1 MQKKLLPAL
10 AAPVIGTLVGASL
23 LVGSAFASSASSAG
37 PAKAGG
43 SEAKRGGT
51 LRINLSTTDFEYL
64 DPALAY
70 DAAGWQVL
78 YMTNLMLLNYPD
90 KPAPEGSRLV
100 PDAAAGFPRVS
111 RDGRTY
117 TFTIKSG
124 LRFSDGSAVT
134 AAAFKRAFERAASQQ
149 QGSPAIAF
157 IHDVVGAD
165 ERNEGKAGSVTGIS
179 ANGQTLTIR
188 LKRANP
194 TFLAEIAMPFF
205 SAVKP
210 NMAIDSKGLNVY
222 PSAGPYRI
230 ASRAIGSQVVLER
243 NRFYKGNRP
252 ANADRIVIS
261 TNTDVNQSLLQ
272 VRAGQVDYDQFGLP
286 PTAHDDLSRQYGVK
300 KGGNGRYFVNTGIN
314 TTYLAL
320 NASRPAFA
328 KVNLRKA
335 VNHAIDRPSMLRVA
349 GKYAGKRTDQILP
362 PNLQGFRDA
371 ALYPIKG
378 ANPVRGRALANGAKD
393 DITLL
398 YTTSPTSVARA
409 QILKYNLEQIGL
421 SVTLKPQP
429 FAVAI
434 RTAGTRGSDFDMFL
448 IAWFADYPDPFDFI
462 NVLLDGQNIQDANN
476 SNYSYLNSPKYNKL
490 MTDAA
495 KLSGAARYDA
505 YGRLDVDMMKNAAPW
520 APLSNGNVREFVS
533 SRVTNYL
540 FHPVYGGAIMNAL
553 ALR

>member
-362 PNLQGFRDA
+362 PNMQGFRDA

>member
-165 ERNEGKAGSVTGIS
+165 ERNEGKTGSVTGIS

-252 ANADRIVIS
+252 ANADRILIS

-362 PNLQGFRDA
+362 PNMQGFRDA

>member
-1 MQKKLLPAL
+1 MQTKLVTSI
-10 AAPVIGTLVGASL
+10 AAAVIGAGLLVGAS
-23 LVGSAFASSASSAG
+23 FASSAASAG
-37 PAKAGG
+37 PAEASGG
-43 SEAKRGGT
+43 EAKRGGT
-51 LRINLSTTDFEYL
+51 LRVNLSTTDFEYL
-64 DPALAY
+64 DPALSYEAP
-70 DAAGWQVL
+70 GWQVL

-100 PDAAAGFPRVS
+100 PDAAVGFPRIS

-117 TFTIKSG
+117 TFTIRNG

-134 AAAFKRAFERAASQQ
+134 AAAFKRAFERAASPEQA
-149 QGSPAIAF
+149 SPAIAF
-157 IHDVVGAD
+157 LHDVVGAD
-165 ERNEGKAGSVTGIS
+165 ERNAGKASSLTGVT
-179 ANGQTLTIR
+179 ARGQVLTIR

-205 SAVKP
+205 AAVKP
-210 NMAIDSKGLNVY
+210 SMAIDAKGISVY

-230 ASRAIGSQVVLER
+230 VSRQVGSQVVLER
-243 NRFYKGNRP
+243 NRFYRGNRP
-252 ANADRIVIS
+252 ANADRIVIT

-286 PTAHDDLSRQYGVK
+286 PTAHDDISRQFGVRK
-300 KGGNGRYFVNTGIN
+300 SGNGRYFVNTGIN

-320 NASRPAFA
+320 NTSRPALA

-335 VNHAIDRPSMLRVA
+335 INHAIDRPALLRVA

-362 PNLQGFRDA
+362 PNMQGFREADI
-371 ALYPIKG
+371 YPIKG

-393 DITLL
+393 DITIL

-421 SVTLKPQP
+421 NVTLKVQP

-434 RTAGTRGSDFDMFL
+434 RTAGTKGSDFDMFL

-476 SNYSYLNSPKYNKL
+476 SNYSYFNSPRYNKL

-495 KLSGAARYDA
+495 KLSGAARYAA
-505 YGRLDVDMMKNAAPW
+505 YGNLDVDLMKNAAPW
-520 APLSNGNVREFVS
+520 APLSNGNVREFIS

-553 ALR
+553 AMK

>member
-10 AAPVIGTLVGASL
+10 TVTVIGASL
-23 LVGSAFASSASSAG
+23 LVGAAFASSASSAD

-51 LRINLSTTDFEYL
+51 LRVNLSTTDFEFL
-64 DPALAY
+64 DPTLSY
-70 DAAGWQVL
+70 DAPGWQVL

-100 PDAAAGFPRVS
+100 PDAATGFPRVS

-117 TFTIKSG
+117 TFTIKPG

-134 AAAFKRAFERAASQQ
+134 AAAFKRAFERAANRQ

-157 IHDVVGAD
+157 MHDVLGAD
-165 ERNEGKAGSVTGIS
+165 ERNEGKAGAVAGV
-179 ANGQTLTIR
+179 AARGRTLTIR
-188 LKRANP
+188 LKKANP

-205 SAVKP
+205 AAVKP
-210 NMAIDSKGLNVY
+210 SMAIDAKGISVY

-230 ASRAIGSQVVLER
+230 ASRTVGSQVVLER

-252 ANADRIVIS
+252 ANADRIVIT

-272 VRAGQVDYDQFGLP
+272 VRAGQIDYDQYGLP

-300 KGGNGRYFVNTGIN
+300 KGGDGRYFVNTGIN
-314 TTYLAL
+314 TVYLAL
-320 NASRPAFA
+320 NTSRPAFQ

-362 PNLQGFRDA
+362 PNMQGFRDEN
-371 ALYPIKG
+371 LYPIKG
-378 ANPVRGRALANGAKD
+378 ANPIRGRALANGSKD
-393 DITLL
+393 EITLL
-398 YTTSPTSVARA
+398 YPTSPTSIARA
-409 QILKYNLEQIGL
+409 QILKFNLEQIGL

-429 FAVAI
+429 FAVAL
-434 RTAGTRGSDFDMFL
+434 RTAGTRGSDFDAFL

-462 NVLLDGQNIQDANN
+462 NVLLDGQNIQAANN

-490 MTDAA
+490 MIDAS
-495 KLSGAARYDA
+495 KLSGAGRYDA
-505 YGRLDVDMMKNAAPW
+505 YGKLDVDMMRNAAPW
-520 APLSNGNVREFVS
+520 APLSNGNVREFIS

>member
-1 MQKKLLPAL
+1 
-10 AAPVIGTLVGASL
+10 
-23 LVGSAFASSASSAG
+23 
-37 PAKAGG
+37 
-43 SEAKRGGT
+43 
-51 LRINLSTTDFEYL
+51 
-64 DPALAY
+64 
-70 DAAGWQVL
+70 
-78 YMTNLMLLNYPD
+78 MTNLMLLNYPD

-100 PDAAAGFPRVS
+100 PDAATGFPRVS

-117 TFTIKSG
+117 TFTIKQG

-134 AAAFKRAFERAASQQ
+134 AAAFKRAFERAASEQ

-157 IHDVVGAD
+157 MHDVVGAD
-165 ERNEGKAGSVTGIS
+165 ERNQGKAGSVTGVS
-179 ANGQTLTIR
+179 AKGQVLTIR
-188 LKRANP
+188 LKRANA

-205 SAVKP
+205 AAVKP
-210 NMAIDSKGLNVY
+210 SMAIDSKGISVY

-230 ASRAIGSQVVLER
+230 ASRAVGSQVVLER

-252 ANADRIVIS
+252 ANADRIVIT

-286 PTAHDDLSRQYGVK
+286 PTAHDDLSRQFGVK

-320 NASRPAFA
+320 NTSRPALG

-335 VNHAIDRPSMLRVA
+335 VNHAIDRPSLLRVA

-362 PNLQGFRDA
+362 PNMQGFRDA

-378 ANPVRGRALANGAKD
+378 ANPTRGRALANGAKD

-398 YTTSPTSVARA
+398 HTTSPTSVARA
-409 QILKYNLEQIGL
+409 QVLKYNLEQIGL

-434 RTAGTRGSDFDMFL
+434 RTADTRGSDFDMFL

-476 SNYSYLNSPKYNKL
+476 SNYSYLSSPKYNKL

-505 YGRLDVDMMKNAAPW
+505 YGKLDVDLMKNAAPW
-520 APLSNGNVREFVS
+520 APLSNGNVREFIS

>member
-1 MQKKLLPAL
+1 
-10 AAPVIGTLVGASL
+10 
-23 LVGSAFASSASSAG
+23 
-37 PAKAGG
+37 
-43 SEAKRGGT
+43 
-51 LRINLSTTDFEYL
+51 
-64 DPALAY
+64 
-70 DAAGWQVL
+70 
-78 YMTNLMLLNYPD
+78 
-90 KPAPEGSRLV
+90 
-100 PDAAAGFPRVS
+100 
-111 RDGRTY
+111 
-117 TFTIKSG
+117 
-124 LRFSDGSAVT
+124 
-134 AAAFKRAFERAASQQ
+134 
-149 QGSPAIAF
+149 
-157 IHDVVGAD
+157 
-165 ERNEGKAGSVTGIS
+165 
-179 ANGQTLTIR
+179 
-188 LKRANP
+188 
-194 TFLAEIAMPFF
+194 
-205 SAVKP
+205 
-210 NMAIDSKGLNVY
+210 MAIDSKGISVY

-272 VRAGQVDYDQFGLP
+272 VRAGQIDYDQFGLP
-286 PTAHDDLSRQYGVK
+286 PTAHDDLSREHGVS
-300 KGGNGRYFVNTGIN
+300 KGGSGRYFVNTGIN

-320 NASRPAFA
+320 NASRPALG

-335 VNHAIDRPSMLRVA
+335 VNHAIDRPSLLRVA

-362 PNLQGFRDA
+362 PNMQGFRDA
-371 ALYPIKG
+371 AIYPIKG

-393 DITLL
+393 EITLL

-421 SVTLKPQP
+421 SVALKPQP
-429 FAVAI
+429 FAVAL

-462 NVLLDGQNIQDANN
+462 NVLLDGQNIQEANN

-505 YGRLDVDMMKNAAPW
+505 YGKLDVDMMTNAAPW
-520 APLSNGNVREFVS
+520 APLSNGNIREFIS

-553 ALR
+553 AIK

>member
-1 MQKKLLPAL
+1 MQTKLVTSI
-10 AAPVIGTLVGASL
+10 AAAVIGAGLLVGAS
-23 LVGSAFASSASSAG
+23 FASSAAS
-37 PAKAGG
+37 PAANNAPAEASGG
-43 SEAKRGGT
+43 EAKRGGT
-51 LRINLSTTDFEYL
+51 LRVNLSTTDFEYL
-64 DPALAY
+64 DPALSYEAP
-70 DAAGWQVL
+70 GWQVL

-100 PDAAAGFPRVS
+100 PDAAVGFPRIS

-117 TFTIKSG
+117 TFTIRNG

-134 AAAFKRAFERAASQQ
+134 AAAFKRAFERAASPEQA
-149 QGSPAIAF
+149 SPAIAF
-157 IHDVVGAD
+157 LHDVVGAD
-165 ERNEGKAGSVTGIS
+165 ERNGGKASSLTGVT
-179 ANGQTLTIR
+179 ARGQVLTIR

-205 SAVKP
+205 AAVKP
-210 NMAIDSKGLNVY
+210 SMAIDAKGISVY

-230 ASRAIGSQVVLER
+230 VSRQVGSQVVLER
-243 NRFYKGNRP
+243 NRFYRGNRP
-252 ANADRIVIS
+252 ANADRIVIT

-286 PTAHDDLSRQYGVK
+286 PTAHDDISRQFGVRK
-300 KGGNGRYFVNTGIN
+300 SGNGRYFVNTGIN

-320 NASRPAFA
+320 NTSRPALA

-335 VNHAIDRPSMLRVA
+335 INHAIDRPALLRVA

-362 PNLQGFRDA
+362 PNMQGFREADI
-371 ALYPIKG
+371 YPIKG

-393 DITLL
+393 DITIL

-421 SVTLKPQP
+421 NVTLKVQP

-434 RTAGTRGSDFDMFL
+434 RTAGTKGSDFDMFL

-476 SNYSYLNSPKYNKL
+476 SNYSYFNSPRYNKL
-490 MTDAA
+490 MTDAS
-495 KLSGAARYDA
+495 KLSGAARYAA
-505 YGRLDVDMMKNAAPW
+505 YGNLDVDLMRNAAPW
-520 APLSNGNVREFVS
+520 APLSNGNVREFIS

-553 ALR
+553 AMK

>member
-1 MQKKLLPAL
+1 MQKKLFTFTAS
-10 AAPVIGTLVGASL
+10 VIGAGLLVGA
-23 LVGSAFASSASSAG
+23 AFASSAG
-37 PAKAGG
+37 PADKAGA
-43 SEAKRGGT
+43 EAKRGGT
-51 LRINLSTTDFEYL
+51 LRINLSTTDYEYL
-64 DPALAY
+64 DPALSY

-100 PDAAAGFPRVS
+100 TDAAVGFPRVS

-117 TFTIKSG
+117 TFTIKPG

-134 AAAFKRAFERAASQQ
+134 AAAFKRAFERAASPQQ
-149 QGSPAIAF
+149 ASPAIAF

-165 ERNEGKAGSVTGIS
+165 ERNEGKAASVTGVA
-179 ANGQTLTIR
+179 ANGRTLTIR
-188 LKRANP
+188 LERANP

-205 SAVKP
+205 AAVKP
-210 NMAIDSKGLNVY
+210 SMAIDAKGLNVY

-230 ASRAIGSQVVLER
+230 VSRQVGSQVVLER
-243 NRFYKGNRP
+243 NRFYNGNRP
-252 ANADRIVIS
+252 ANADRIVIT

-272 VRAGQVDYDQFGLP
+272 VRAGQIDYDQFGLP
-286 PTAHDDLSRQYGVK
+286 PTAHDELARQFGVR

-320 NASRPAFA
+320 NTSRPALG

-335 VNHAIDRPSMLRVA
+335 INHAIDRPALLRVA

-362 PNLQGFRDA
+362 PNMQGFRDA
-371 ALYPIKG
+371 KLYPIKG
-378 ANPVRGRALANGAKD
+378 ADPVRGRALANGAKD

-462 NVLLDGQNIQDANN
+462 NVLLDGQNIQAANN
-476 SNYSYLNSPKYNKL
+476 SNYSYLSSPKYNKL
-490 MTDAA
+490 MSDAA
-495 KLSGAARYDA
+495 KLSGAARYEA
-505 YGRLDVDMMKNAAPW
+505 YGKLDVDMMKNAAPW
-520 APLSNGNVREFVS
+520 APLSNGNVRELIS

-553 ALR
+553 AIK

>member
-1 MQKKLLPAL
+1 MQTKLVPSL
-10 AAPVIGTLVGASL
+10 AAAVIGASL
-23 LVGSAFASSASSAG
+23 LVGATFAGSAASAG
-37 PAKAGG
+37 PAQA
-43 SEAKRGGT
+43 SSADAKRGGT
-51 LRINLSTTDFEYL
+51 LRVNLSTTDFEYL
-64 DPALAY
+64 DPALSY
-70 DAAGWQVL
+70 DAPGWQVL

-100 PDAAAGFPRVS
+100 PDAAAGFPRIS

-117 TFTIKSG
+117 TFTIKNG
-124 LRFSDGSAVT
+124 LRFSDGSPVT
-134 AAAFKRAFERAASQQ
+134 AAAFKRAIERAASQEQ
-149 QGSPAIAF
+149 ASPAIAF

-165 ERNEGKAGSVTGIS
+165 ERNEGKAGSVSGVS
-179 ANGQTLTIR
+179 ARGQVLTIR
-188 LKRANP
+188 LKRSNP

-205 SAVKP
+205 AAVKP
-210 NMAIDSKGLNVY
+210 DMAIDSRGISVY

-230 ASRAIGSQVVLER
+230 ASREVGSQVVLER
-243 NRFYKGNRP
+243 NRFYRGNRP
-252 ANADRIVIS
+252 ANADRIVIT

-286 PTAHDDLSRQYGVK
+286 PTAHDDISRQFGVR

-320 NASRPAFA
+320 NTARPALQ

-335 VNHAIDRPSMLRVA
+335 INHAIDRPALLRVA

-362 PNLQGFRDA
+362 PNMQGFREA

-378 ANPVRGRALANGAKD
+378 ANPIRGRQLANGAKD
-393 DITLL
+393 DITIL
-398 YTTSPTSVARA
+398 YTTSPVSVARA

-421 SVTLKPQP
+421 GVTLKPQP
-429 FAVAI
+429 FAVAL

-476 SNYSYLNSPKYNKL
+476 SNYSYFSSPKYNRA
-490 MTDAA
+490 MADAA
-495 KLSGAARYDA
+495 KLSGQARYDA
-505 YGRLDVDMMKNAAPW
+505 YGKLDVEMMRDAAPW
-520 APLSNGNVREFVS
+520 APLSNGNIREFVS
-533 SRVTNYL
+533 GRVSNYL

-553 ALR
+553 ALS

>member
-1 MQKKLLPAL
+1 MQKKLAPAL
-10 AAPVIGTLVGASL
+10 AAAVIGAGLLVGAA
-23 LVGSAFASSASSAG
+23 VAGSAPNAA

-51 LRINLSTTDFEYL
+51 LRINLSTTDFEFL
-64 DPALAY
+64 DPALSY
-70 DAAGWQVL
+70 DAPGWQVL

-100 PDAAAGFPRVS
+100 PDAATGFPRVS

-117 TFTIKSG
+117 TFTIKPG

-134 AAAFKRAFERAASQQ
+134 AAAFKRAFERAANQQ
-149 QGSPAIAF
+149 QGSPATAF

-165 ERNEGKAGSVTGIS
+165 ERTEGKAASVTGVS
-179 ANGQTLTIR
+179 ANGRTLTIR

-205 SAVKP
+205 AAVKP
-210 NMAIDSKGLNVY
+210 NMAIDAKGISVY
-222 PSAGPYRI
+222 PSGGPYRI
-230 ASRAIGSQVVLER
+230 VSRQVGSQVVLER

-252 ANADRIVIS
+252 ANADRIVIT

-272 VRAGQVDYDQFGLP
+272 VRAGQVDYDQYGLP

-300 KGGNGRYFVNTGIN
+300 KGGTGRYFVNTGIN
-314 TTYLAL
+314 TVYLAL
-320 NASRPAFA
+320 NTSRPAFQ

-362 PNLQGFRDA
+362 PNMQGFRDA

-378 ANPVRGRALANGAKD
+378 ANPARGRALANGAKD

-398 YTTSPTSVARA
+398 YPTSPTSIARA

-429 FAVAI
+429 FAVAL
-434 RTAGTRGSDFDMFL
+434 RTAGTRGSDFDAFL

-462 NVLLDGQNIQDANN
+462 NVLLDGQNIQASNN

-490 MTDAA
+490 MTDAS
-495 KLSGAARYDA
+495 KLSGAGRYDA
-505 YGRLDVDMMKNAAPW
+505 YGKLDVDMMKNAAPW
-520 APLSNGNVREFVS
+520 APLSNGNVREFIS

-553 ALR
+553 AIK

>member
-1 MQKKLLPAL
+1 MQTKLVTSI
-10 AAPVIGTLVGASL
+10 AAAVIGAGLLVGAS
-23 LVGSAFASSASSAG
+23 FASSANAG

-43 SEAKRGGT
+43 GEANRGGT
-51 LRINLSTTDFEYL
+51 LRVNLSTTDFEYL
-64 DPALAY
+64 DPALSYEAP
-70 DAAGWQVL
+70 GWQVL

-100 PDAAAGFPRVS
+100 PDATAGFPRVS

-117 TFTIKSG
+117 TFTIRPG

-134 AAAFKRAFERAASQQ
+134 AAAFKRAFERAASPE

-157 IHDVVGAD
+157 MHDVVGAD
-165 ERNEGKAGSVTGIS
+165 ARNAGRAGSVSGVS

-188 LKRANP
+188 LVRANP

-205 SAVKP
+205 AAVKP
-210 NMAIDSKGLNVY
+210 SMAIDSQGISVY

-230 ASRAIGSQVVLER
+230 ASRAVGSQVVLER
-243 NRFYKGNRP
+243 NRFYRGNRP

-261 TNTDVNQSLLQ
+261 TNTDINQSLLQ
-272 VRAGQVDYDQFGLP
+272 VRAGQVDYDQTGLP
-286 PTAHDDLSRQYGVK
+286 PTAHDDLSRQHGVR

-320 NASRPAFA
+320 NASRPALG

-335 VNHAIDRPSMLRVA
+335 VNHAIDRPSLLRVA

-362 PNLQGFRDA
+362 PNMQGFRDV

-378 ANPVRGRALANGAKD
+378 ANPVRGRALANGARD

-398 YTTSPTSVARA
+398 YTTTPTSVARA

-434 RTAGTRGSDFDMFL
+434 RTAGTRGSEFDMFL

-476 SNYSYLNSPKYNKL
+476 SNYSYLNSPKYNKM
-490 MTDAA
+490 MTDAS

-505 YGRLDVDMMKNAAPW
+505 YGKLDVDMMRDAAPW
-520 APLSNGNVREFVS
+520 APLSNGNIREFIS

>member
-165 ERNEGKAGSVTGIS
+165 ERNEGKTGSVTGIS

-362 PNLQGFRDA
+362 PNMQGFRDA

>member
-1 MQKKLLPAL
+1 MQTKLVTSI
-10 AAPVIGTLVGASL
+10 AAAVIGAGLLVGAS
-23 LVGSAFASSASSAG
+23 FASPAASNA

-43 SEAKRGGT
+43 GEAKRGGT
-51 LRINLSTTDFEYL
+51 LRVNLSTTDYEYL
-64 DPALAY
+64 DPALSYEAP
-70 DAAGWQVL
+70 GWQVL

-100 PDAAAGFPRVS
+100 PEAAAGFPRVS

-117 TFTIKSG
+117 TFRIRDG
-124 LRFSDGSAVT
+124 LRFSDGSQVT
-134 AAAFKRAFERAASQQ
+134 AAAFKRAFERAASPEQA
-149 QGSPAIAF
+149 SPAIAF
-157 IHDVVGAD
+157 LHDVVGAD
-165 ERNEGKAGSVTGIS
+165 ERNAGKASSVSGVV
-179 ANGQTLTIR
+179 ARGQELVIR
-188 LKRANP
+188 LERANA

-205 SAVKP
+205 AAVKP
-210 NMAIDSKGLNVY
+210 SMAIDAKGISVY

-230 ASRAIGSQVVLER
+230 VSRQAGSQVVLER
-243 NRFYKGNRP
+243 NRFYRGSRP
-252 ANADRIVIS
+252 ANADRIVIT

-286 PTAHDDLSRQYGVK
+286 PTAHDDISRQFGVR

-320 NASRPAFA
+320 NTSRPALG

-335 VNHAIDRPSMLRVA
+335 INHAIDRPALLRVA

-362 PNLQGFRDA
+362 PNLQGFREA
-371 ALYPIKG
+371 NIYPIKG
-378 ANPVRGRALANGAKD
+378 ANPARGRALANGARD
-393 DITLL
+393 EVTIL
-398 YTTSPTSVARA
+398 YTTSPISVARA

-421 SVTLKPQP
+421 GVNLKPQP
-429 FAVAI
+429 FAVAL

-476 SNYSYLNSPKYNKL
+476 SNYSYFNSPKYNRA
-490 MTDAA
+490 MADAA

-505 YGRLDVDMMKNAAPW
+505 YGKLDVDMMRDAAPW
-520 APLSNGNVREFVS
+520 APLSNGNVREFIS

-553 ALR
+553 AMRS